1 MPPRVIETKAIISAQ
16 DQTGATFAQV
26 AQKLKAME
34 GAAQRANGR
43 VNAVNSNL
51 SSTMQRQGAM
61 TAAGAAVGA
70 AALMAA
76 ERGIDKVSELA
87 RRTAETYR
95 EYDDLVRKQRAILGI
110 VKKTQQPLIDQ
121 AIHMGAT
128 NKFNDLQVLDAQLS
142 LAQRGIKTDL
152 IQPITKFAADFG
164 QAMGV
169 DLPTSAK
176 VLESALF
183 STGQNMETAADALKN
198 SQRVTDLMVKITK
211 IGGLSAEGVQMGFK
225 FGGAAAHAAGLS
237 IETMGAMMAMM
248 SRGGISGDEAG
259 VAIRSIS
266 GSLVSP
272 TKKALMALDA
282 LGIDFDKYTKMPGG
296 MSANNL
302 GMATQRELGKTLN
315 QSQKD
320 RIQELMENPD
330 LASDRQGFT
339 SAMTEIIGEGFE
351 KSKHGGL
358 KAQDSQTIAKV
369 VGNFWKSAIESVD
382 PEKLLRDII
391 AANPSAAQANTIFTK
406 QQGGRF
412 QTMSQQGMPMF
423 LEFYDTLAHT
433 PAGFA
438 GHIGEE
444 RMGGFAGAESRLA
457 GAKMNFLTALGRA
470 NEGWATQL
478 DNAEGKFLQGMV
490 DGGNSAMHLVT
501 AVGGAVTAIVLFE
514 SALKTAAIVQTM
526 AGNPASAAA
535 IAGLGGGALGRLGA
549 FAGGFGFAAGVAGL
563 GYIGHQAYKNYNA
576 VDGDSPPTN
585 WAERMGD
592 NFDHWAGWGRWSPG
606 SQLKRAGIG
615 GVSPG
620 LSSFGFGAGGSP
632 TPVKL
637 EGSAG
642 INLKIEVS
650 ADSDSV
656 VKKVAQFI
664 STSGN
669 MRDDTGTT
677 MAPTQ

>member
-1 MPPRVIETKAIISAQ
+1 MAVKTIETKAIISAQ

-34 GAAQRANGR
+34 GATQRANGR

-51 SSTMQRQGAM
+51 NGTMQRQGAM

-70 AALMAA
+70 AALIAA

-87 RRTAETYR
+87 RRTAETYK
-95 EYDDLVRKQRAILGI
+95 EYDDLVRYQRAILGI
-110 VKKTQQPLIDQ
+110 DKKTQQPLIDQ

-128 NKFNDLQVLDAQLS
+128 TKFNDLQVLDAQLS

-164 QAMGV
+164 QAMGI

-198 SQRVTDLMVKITK
+198 GQRVTDLMVKTAK
-211 IGGLSAEGVQMGFK
+211 IGGLSAEGIQMLFK

-237 IETMGAMMAMM
+237 IETMGAMGAMM
-248 SRGGISGDEAG
+248 SRGGITGDEAG

-272 TKKALMALDA
+272 TKKALMALSA
-282 LGIDFDKYTKMPGG
+282 LGIDFNKYTTMPGG
-296 MSANNL
+296 MSADNL
-302 GMATQRELGKTLN
+302 GLATQREMGKGLSD
-315 QSQKD
+315 SQKA
-320 RIQELMENPD
+320 RIAEILENPD
-330 LASDRQGFT
+330 IAGNRDDFT
-339 SAMTEIIGEGFE
+339 REITPIIGESFDKNKKGA
-351 KSKHGGL
+351 L
-358 KAQDSQTIAKV
+358 KAQDAHTIAKV
-369 VGNFWKSAIESVD
+369 VGDFWKASIESVD
-382 PEKLLRDII
+382 TERLLRDII
-391 AANPSAAQANTIFTK
+391 SANPSAAQANTIFTK

-412 QTMSQQGMPMF
+412 QTMSQRGLAEF
-423 LEFYDTLAHT
+423 LSFRDTLAHT

-438 GHIGEE
+438 SGIGAE

-470 NEGWATQL
+470 NEGWMTPL
-478 DNAEGKFLQGMV
+478 TDAEGKLIQAMV
-490 DGGNSAMHLVT
+490 EGGDSTLRFVTGLGAAAT
-501 AVGGAVTAIVLFE
+501 AVVGFE
-514 SALKTAAIVQTM
+514 TALKTAAMVQTM

-535 IAGLGGGALGRLGA
+535 ISGLGGGALGRMGLLGK
-549 FAGGFGFAAGVAGL
+549 GLGLAGL
-563 GYIGHQAYKNYNA
+563 GYVGYEAYKNYNA
-576 VDGDSPPTN
+576 MDGESPPSN

-620 LSSFGFGAGGSP
+620 LSSFGFGPGGSP

-642 INLKIEVS
+642 IDLKIEVS

-656 VKKVAQFI
+656 VRKVAQFI
-664 STSGN
+664 RASGN
-669 MRDDTGTT
+669 LRDDTGTT